1 MKINIDNIEN
11 MTPLNQTH
19 TPPKNHIHLGS
30 IISPIK
36 RGLSPQREINGNV
49 EIRKFERSI
58 NDLTIANSELIRE
71 RDSLESELKVK
82 STQLKNKNIKI
93 NELIH
98 ENTHLVKE
106 LQRERDNNEEDF
118 TNWTDRKF
126 ELEAKIRSLN
136 DILLKRIQND
146 ELESTKEINHSES
159 VEQIQHLELE
169 NEKLTKKINML
180 KRENELEVQSKM
192 LIIDE
197 IETLKSN
204 FNDLSEDYE
213 QVKLDYDELV
223 TEYSLN
229 QVIEND
235 FEDDIITTPTLET
248 SDVFKLDNPKI
259 RHISSSSSVTISPN
273 EKRSLSRAIRDTEIQ
288 SQKAK
293 YSQIIM
299 NYEFTIQSLTLQ
311 TEKLISYIGFIEQKM
326 DGHDGVE
333 YSDDVNIRNAKKT
346 IKSIMRSVSTIGLT
360 TKPGEIDRDL
370 KFLDLDIGSAIQLTN
385 DDESFC
391 ESLAYSTDY
400 NKGNV
405 TNLEV
410 GSDFS
415 FNDIEDGDDELEE
428 GDEEEYQNINENND
442 SVIISNKSMNRYSS
456 TDSLNVS
463 FKMDFQPTL
472 KSRKSKMLK
481 EPSRTHV
488 KRITKLP
495 SEMDIRGHDFN
506 GDEYYNTEQR
516 LSNKSSMK
524 ILTNSQLI
532 HSINEGAGTTN
543 IESFKIMGDDEIGS
557 NGYAAFPHISEGD
570 EEFDD
575 ISQLSSDGDEED
587 EEVGVS
593 ISNKELDDF
602 KMVWRS
608 GFCAKHSLL
617 LCLCHQKGL
626 VNNLMLQFAMNPI
639 YKLRRGNRRNNT
651 LGTPLRYQKRL
662 GNDSPIPL
670 IDMQI
675 VD

>member
-1 MKINIDNIEN
+1 MEVTIKEDIEN
-11 MTPLNQTH
+11 MTPQQVKSNN
-19 TPPKNHIHLGS
+19 TPLGS
-30 IISPIK
+30 ILSPIK
-36 RGLSPQREINGNV
+36 RGLSPQRDPQNV

-58 NDLTIANSELIRE
+58 NDLTIANSELIKL
-71 RDSLESELKVK
+71 RDSLEGDLKTK

-93 NELIH
+93 SELIQ

-106 LQRERDNNEEDF
+106 LQRERDCNEEDF
-118 TNWTDRKF
+118 TNWTEKKY
-126 ELEAKIRSLN
+126 ELEGKIRTLN

-146 ELESTKEINHSES
+146 ELESTKEINHSDSIEQ
-159 VEQIQHLELE
+159 QIQSLKFE
-169 NEKLTKKINML
+169 NEKLS
-180 KRENELEVQSKM
+180 KRVNTLERDNELEVQSKM

-197 IETLKSN
+197 LETLKSN
-204 FNDLSEDYE
+204 FSDLSEDYE

-235 FEDDIITTPTLET
+235 DITTPTLEA
-248 SDVFKLDNPKI
+248 SSVFKLENPKI
-259 RHISSSSSVTISPN
+259 RHISSSSSITISPGG
-273 EKRSLSRAIRDTEIQ
+273 KRNLSRAIRDTEIQ

-299 NYEFTIQSLTLQ
+299 NYEFTIKSLTLQ
-311 TEKLISYIGFIEQKM
+311 TEKLISYIGYIEQQI
-326 DGHDGVE
+326 DGQEGIE
-333 YSDDVNIRNAKKT
+333 YSDDINIKNAKKS

-360 TKPGEIDRDL
+360 TKPGDIDRDL
-370 KFLDLDIGSAIQLTN
+370 KFLDLDIGSGIQLGRN
-385 DDESFC
+385 DDNGSFNESFC

-415 FNDIEDGDDELEE
+415 FNDIEDGDDELE
-428 GDEEEYQNINENND
+428 DEEINEDD
-442 SVIISNKSMNRYSS
+442 SMIITKPMHRFSS

-463 FKMDFQPTL
+463 YKMDFQPKL

-488 KRITKLP
+488 IRMTKLP
-495 SEMDIRGHDFN
+495 SEMDIRGHNFQ
-506 GDEYYNTEQR
+506 GDEYYSTEQR
-516 LSNKSSMK
+516 LSNKSSLK
-524 ILTNSQLI
+524 VLTNSQLI
-532 HSINEGAGTTN
+532 HSINEEQTDGGN
-543 IESFKIMGDDEIGS
+543 MESFKIMGDDEIGTNES
-557 NGYAAFPHISEGD
+557 GFAFPHISEGD

-575 ISQLSSDGDEED
+575 ILQVSSEEDEED
-587 EEVGVS
+587 EEEETGVI
-593 ISNKELDDF
+593 ISNKELDEF

-617 LCLCHQKGL
+617 LCLCHQRGL

-639 YKLRRGNRRNNT
+639 YKLRRGANGSGSRRQ
-651 LGTPLRYQKRL
+651 GGVPLRYQKRVVGDGL
-662 GNDSPIPL
+662 IPL
-670 IDMQI
+670 MDMQI